1 MTYFCAGNFM
11 RKIQMVDLGT
21 QYLKIQDEVDAAMK
35 EVILNSSFINGPAVK
50 KFEQELAVYLD
61 VPYVIGCANGTDA
74 LQVAMMAL
82 DLPPGSEIITPS
94 FSYAALAEMIHLLG
108 HKPVYCEVDPAT
120 YLMDPATLSRLIT
133 PATKVIAPVH
143 LYGQCAP
150 MAEILDIAQRHNLYV
165 IEDTAQAIGSR
176 YTFPDGRMMRAGT
189 MGHIGTTSFFPS
201 KNLGCYGDG
210 GAVFTRDAVLA
221 EKLRMICNHGQKV
234 KYTHDVVGLNSR
246 LDSIQAAVLSVKLKH
261 LNTYEAARN
270 EVADAYDK
278 GLSGLPGV
286 RIPSRVPNSTH
297 VFHQYTLALGTHAM
311 REALKAHLEAAGI
324 PSMIYYPTPLHRQ
337 RAYFDA
343 SVHMPR
349 TEDLCMRVLSLP
361 ISTEM
366 DQEQIQYIV
375 ESIRAFSQNNQPE
388 QA

>member
-1 MTYFCAGNFM
+1 MTYFCATNFM

-108 HKPVYCEVDPAT
+108 HKPVYCEVDPTT
-120 YLMDPATLSRLIT
+120 YLMDPATLGSLIT

-150 MAEILDIAQRHNLYV
+150 MAEILEIAQRHNLYV
-165 IEDTAQAIGSR
+165 IEDTAQAIGAR
-176 YTFPDGRMMRAGT
+176 YTFPDGRIMRAGT

-210 GAVFTRDAVLA
+210 GAVFSRDAVLA

-261 LNTYEAARN
+261 LDTYESARN
-270 EVADAYDK
+270 EVADAYDN

-286 RIPSRVPNSTH
+286 RIPSRVSNSTH

-311 REALKAHLEAAGI
+311 REALKAHLDAAGI

-343 SVHMPR
+343 SVHMPG

-375 ESIRAFSQNNQPE
+375 ESIRAFAQINQPE
-388 QA
+388 QE

>member
-1 MTYFCAGNFM
+1 
-11 RKIQMVDLGT
+11 
-21 QYLKIQDEVDAAMK
+21 
-35 EVILNSSFINGPAVK
+35 
-50 KFEQELAVYLD
+50 
-61 VPYVIGCANGTDA
+61 
-74 LQVAMMAL
+74 
-82 DLPPGSEIITPS
+82 
-94 FSYAALAEMIHLLG
+94 
-108 HKPVYCEVDPAT
+108 
-120 YLMDPATLSRLIT
+120 MDPASISSLIT

-150 MAEILDIAQRHNLYV
+150 MAEILDIAQQHNLYV
-165 IEDTAQAIGSR
+165 IEDTAQAIGAR
-176 YTFPDGRMMRAGT
+176 YAFSDGRVMRAGT

-234 KYTHDVVGLNSR
+234 KYTHDIVGLNSR
-246 LDSIQAAVLSVKLKH
+246 LDSMQAAVLSVKLKH
-261 LNTYEAARN
+261 LDAYEAARN
-270 EVADAYDK
+270 EVADAYDT
-278 GLSGLPGV
+278 GLADLPGIRV
-286 RIPSRVPNSTH
+286 PARVPNSTH

-311 REALKAHLEAAGI
+311 REALRSHLEVAGI

-343 SVHMPR
+343 SVHLPG

-366 DQEQIQYIV
+366 DSEQVQYIIG
-375 ESIRAFSQNNQPE
+375 SIRAFAQKNQQE

>member
-1 MTYFCAGNFM
+1 MSYFCCKKFM
-11 RKIQMVDLGT
+11 QKIQMVDLSN
-21 QYLKIQDEVDAAMK
+21 QYLKIQAEVDAAIK
-35 EVILNSSFINGPAVK
+35 EVILNATFINGPAVK
-50 KFEQELAVYLD
+50 KFEQELATYLD

-108 HKPVYCEVDPAT
+108 HKPVYCEVDPHT
-120 YLMDPATLSRLIT
+120 YVMDPATISALIT

-150 MAEILDIAQRHNLYV
+150 MAEILEIAARHNLYV
-165 IEDTAQAIGSR
+165 IEDTAQAIGAR
-176 YTFPDGRMMRAGT
+176 YTFPDGRVMRAGT

-234 KYTHDVVGLNSR
+234 KYTHDIVGLNSR
-246 LDSIQAAVLSVKLKH
+246 LDSLQAAVLSVKLKH
-261 LNTYEAARN
+261 LDAYEAARN

-278 GLSGLPGV
+278 GLAGLPGI
-286 RIPSRVPNSTH
+286 RIPTRVHNSTH

-311 REALKAHLEAAGI
+311 REALKTHLEAAGI

-337 RAYFDA
+337 RAYFNPD
-343 SVHMPR
+343 VHLPG

-366 DQEQIQYIV
+366 DAEQISFIV
-375 ESIRAFSQNNQPE
+375 ESIRAFAQQNQQE